1 MAPILAWLSAA
12 ALLPALSFAQSTTTT
27 HASSAS
33 TATASTTSGSST
45 AASSTSTGYPSATL
59 AVDQGSKGYT
69 YAGCFNETQGYAN
82 GGGVRALS
90 GGTMNATDKMTPE
103 WCFNFCG
110 DVQYAG
116 LEYGRECWCAPYLSS
131 LSTELPE
138 GACGIP
144 CKANETEAE
153 NLT

>member
-33 TATASTTSGSST
+33 TATASTTSSGSTT
-45 AASSTSTGYPSATL
+45 ATSSTSTGYPSATL

-103 WCFNFCG
+103 LCFNFCG

-116 LEYGRECWCAPYLSS
+116 LEYGRECVALLPPFA
-131 LSTELPE
+131 LSTF
-138 GACGIP
+138 AS
-144 CKANETEAE
+144 
-153 NLT
+153 